1 MTSNNDDFD
10 DEASEYAAVDLVD
23 TMIQGEIGE
32 MVEGEEARNGRVDAD
47 EAGYENTINALRR
60 NAVGESSQNTYLCEI
75 SNFLNWVYRS
85 AGNQVYGETE
95 PCSDSWAAE
104 LSVFAVEDDARRK
117 RFIKQKAMNPD
128 EGDPPLDFD
137 SFVAGK

>member
-32 MVEGEEARNGRVDAD
+32 MVEEEEARNGRVDAD

-85 AGNQVYGETE
+85 AGN
-95 PCSDSWAAE
+95 
-104 LSVFAVEDDARRK
+104 
-117 RFIKQKAMNPD
+117 
-128 EGDPPLDFD
+128 
-137 SFVAGK
+137 